1 MLDQITITGG
11 LTGATVTVAST
22 TRPPILFVHGMFG
35 GAWMFADWQ
44 RRFAE
49 LGYSSL
55 AVNLRGHWGSRP
67 VPEIGKV
74 SVREYV
80 DDALAAAATLG
91 RPIVVGHSMGGLIAQ
106 KLAEL
111 DAVCA
116 AALLCA
122 APPRGI
128 TVASPSLLVRQL
140 KHAPAVLLS
149 RPLMPD
155 RRDAEALMFNRVPS
169 AEHEALLARMV
180 PESGRAGRE
189 LSLGMIAVDERRV
202 RAPVLS
208 VTALDDRFVVPRVGR
223 AIARKYGAE
232 AMELAEHAHYLL
244 AEPGWERVAD
254 AVAAWLER
262 APAIDAR
269 TAPAAAPPR

>member
-1 MLDQITITGG
+1 MLAQISITGG
-11 LTGATVTVAST
+11 LTGTAATVASST
-22 TRPPILFVHGMFG
+22 QPPILFVHGMFG

-49 LGYSSL
+49 LGYSSS
-55 AVNLRGHWGSRP
+55 AINLRGHWGSRP
-67 VPEIGKV
+67 APDVGKV
-74 SVREYV
+74 SMHEYV

-91 RPIVVGHSMGGLIAQ
+91 RPIVVGHSMGGLVAQ

-116 AALLCA
+116 AVLLCA

-128 TVASPSLLVRQL
+128 PVVSPSLLVRQI
-140 KHAPAVLLS
+140 KHAPAVLFS

-155 RRDAEALMFNRVPS
+155 RSDAAALMFNRIPP
-169 AEHEALLARMV
+169 AEHDALLARMV

-189 LSLGMIAVDERRV
+189 LSLGVIAVDERRV
-202 RAPVLS
+202 RVPVLS

-232 AMELAEHAHYLL
+232 SIELAEHAHYLL

-254 AVAAWLER
+254 AVAGWLER
-262 APAIDAR
+262 AAASAR

>member
-1 MLDQITITGG
+1 MLTQITISGG
-11 LTGATVTVAST
+11 LTGTAATVASS

-35 GAWMFADWQ
+35 GAWMFAEWQ

-49 LGYSSL
+49 LGYSSI
-55 AVNLRGHWGSRP
+55 AINLRGHWGSRP
-67 VPEIGKV
+67 VPDIGKV
-74 SVREYV
+74 SMREYV
-80 DDALAAAATLG
+80 DDALAAAASLG

-111 DAVCA
+111 DAACGAV
-116 AALLCA
+116 LLCA

-140 KHAPAVLLS
+140 KHAPAVLFS
-149 RPLMPD
+149 RPLVPD
-155 RRDAEALMFNRVPS
+155 RSDAEALMFNRIPP

-202 RAPVLS
+202 RVPVLS
-208 VTALDDRFVVPRVGR
+208 VTALDDRFLVPRVGR

-232 AMELAEHAHYLL
+232 SMELAEHGHYLL

-262 APAIDAR
+262 VPATGAR

>member
-1 MLDQITITGG
+1 MLTQIRITGG
-11 LTGATVTVAST
+11 LTGTAATVASS
-22 TRPPILFVHGMFG
+22 TRPPVLFVHGMFG

-49 LGYSSL
+49 LGYSSV
-55 AVNLRGHWGSRP
+55 AIDLRGHGESRP
-67 VPEIGKV
+67 VPDVGRV

-80 DDALAAAATLG
+80 DDALAVAATLG
-91 RPIVVGHSMGGLIAQ
+91 RPVVIGHSMGGLIAQ

-111 DAVCA
+111 DAVRA
-116 AALLCA
+116 VVLLCA

-140 KHAPAVLLS
+140 KHAPAVLFS
-149 RPLMPD
+149 RPLLPD
-155 RRDAEALMFNRVPS
+155 RRDAEALMFNRIPP

-189 LSLGMIAVDERRV
+189 LSLGAIAIDERRV
-202 RAPVLS
+202 RAPILN
-208 VTALDDRFVVPRVGR
+208 VTALEDRFLVPRVGR

-232 AMELAEHAHYLL
+232 QLELEGHAHYLL

-254 AVAAWLER
+254 SVAGWLER
-262 APAIDAR
+262 ALANVR

>member
-1 MLDQITITGG
+1 MLAQIRIAGG
-11 LTGATVTVAST
+11 LTGTAATVEAT

-35 GAWMFADWQ
+35 GAWQFADWQ
-44 RRFAE
+44 RHLAR
-49 LGYSSL
+49 LGYSSV
-55 AVNLRGHWGSRP
+55 AIDLRGHWGSRP
-67 VPEIGKV
+67 VPEIGNV

-116 AALLCA
+116 AVLLCA

-128 TVASPSLLVRQL
+128 SVASPSLLARQL
-140 KHAPAVLLS
+140 KHAWPILLS
-149 RPLMPD
+149 RPIMPG
-155 RRDAEALMFNRVPS
+155 RDDAAELMFNRIPP
-169 AEHEALLARMV
+169 AEHAALLARMT

-189 LSLGMIAVDERRV
+189 MSLGAIAVDESRV
-202 RAPVLS
+202 RAPMLV

-223 AIARKYGAE
+223 AIARKYA
-232 AMELAEHAHYLL
+232 ADAIELEKHAHYLL
-244 AEPGWERVAD
+244 AEPGWERAAD
-254 AVAAWLER
+254 SVAAWLER
-262 APAIDAR
+262 SVASGRIAPGS
-269 TAPAAAPPR
+269 APPR

>member
-1 MLDQITITGG
+1 MLAQIRIAGG
-11 LTGATVTVAST
+11 LTGTAATVASS
-22 TRPPILFVHGMFG
+22 TRPPVLFVHGMFG
-35 GAWMFADWQ
+35 GAWMFAEWQ

-49 LGYSSL
+49 LGYSSV
-55 AVNLRGHWGSRP
+55 AIDLRGHWGSRP
-67 VPEIGKV
+67 VPDIGKV

-80 DDALAAAATLG
+80 DDALAAAATMG

-111 DAVCA
+111 DAVCGTV
-116 AALLCA
+116 LLCA

-149 RPLMPD
+149 RPLVPD
-155 RRDAEALMFNRVPS
+155 RADAEALMFNRVPP
-169 AEHEALLARMV
+169 AEHDALLARMI

-189 LSLGMIAVDERRV
+189 LSLGAVAVDERRV
-202 RAPVLS
+202 RIPMLN
-208 VTALDDRFVVPRVGR
+208 VTALDDRFIVPRVGR
-223 AIARKYGAE
+223 AIVRKYGAE
-232 AMELAEHAHYLL
+232 PLELEGHGHYLL
-244 AEPGWERVAD
+244 AEPGWERVVD
-254 AVAAWLER
+254 AIAAWLDR
-262 APAIDAR
+262 ALASAR